1 MCVCF
6 SFCFISR
13 LYKILVRGGRED
25 NVAGCLL
32 QFFVFGKEGKI
43 EECFFFLSAI
53 VYFDPTG
60 DANEGESKREETTS
74 TTTQHAHA
82 RAHDYP
88 AVSIITIDRG
98 PV

>member
-1 MCVCF
+1 MF
-6 SFCFISR
+6 FFL
-13 LYKILVRGGRED
+13 LYLAPLQNTSAWGREN

-32 QFFVFGKEGKI
+32 LFFCFWKGGENRRV
-43 EECFFFLSAI
+43 FFFLSAI
-53 VYFDPTG
+53 VYFDSTG